1 MAAPGAHALLKEP
14 KSSVI
19 ADGRRKV
26 RALFTDGLEVIE
38 EYDVITDDLLLRK
51 SRRPTVT
58 GGEGEWVVEVGT
70 DERASRAFNADLD
83 LLRESSSAPVLSRK
97 DSDTEIEFRIRNL
110 PYTKDVF
117 SVTIDEQANALV
129 VRTTNKK
136 YFKRIEVPDMTRA
149 GLRLDAAN
157 LSWDFK
163 LNTLVITYRKH
174 VAMRVVEAQE
184 KKERASMKSARVKDD
199 GDGKCAQQ

>member
-97 DSDTEIEFRIRNL
+97 DSDTEIEFRVRNL

-136 YFKRIEVPDMTRA
+136 YFKRIEMPDMTRA

>member
-70 DERASRAFNADLD
+70 DERASRAFNTDLD

-110 PYTKDVF
+110 PYTKDMF

>member
-26 RALFTDGLEVIE
+26 RALFTDGFEVIE

-58 GGEGEWVVEVGT
+58 GGEGEWAVEVGT

-110 PYTKDVF
+110 PYTKDMF